1 MQRENPLANVSEDAL
16 WGMKPIAN
24 FLGCSTDYLAKLMDL
39 TDIPVTR
46 IDGRRCFA
54 LKTVLRAWILEK
66 GHANG
71 K

>member
-1 MQRENPLANVSEDAL
+1 MRENLLANVSDDAL

-24 FLGCSTDYLAKLMDL
+24 FLGCSTDYLAKLMDR

-66 GHANG
+66 GLTNG
-71 K
+71 R